1 MTKVKITGVAAAA
14 LFVVGLFFRKP
25 VKDDSFFQPPVSYT
39 FH

>member
-14 LFVVGLFFRKP
+14 LFLVGLFYRKP
-25 VKDDSFFQPPVSYT
+25 TRSEAAFQLPVSYT